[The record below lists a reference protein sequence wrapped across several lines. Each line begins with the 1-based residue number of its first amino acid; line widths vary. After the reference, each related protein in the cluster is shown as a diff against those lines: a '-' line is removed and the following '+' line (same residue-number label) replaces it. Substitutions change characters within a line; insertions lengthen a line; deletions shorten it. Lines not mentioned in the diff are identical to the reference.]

1 MRLSYV
7 KLGFLAIIAV
17 FFLQSI
23 TFATDQSTSS
33 WPSVTDHFILPPNG
47 QKINAFHMVVIGDS
61 VAWGNGLNTEDK
73 YYHLVADWLQNKL
86 NKPVDVTVYAH
97 SGATISG
104 ETGRSIDPNLNSGYP
119 TLMNQADNIQNAD
132 DVDLILISGGIND
145 VDVMKIINVYT
156 PAEEIDQRAQSIK
169 DPMKNLLS
177 SLLSKC
183 KNAKIIVTNYYPI
196 VSEDSNIDG
205 IAALY
210 GLGVY
215 FINDVTNKNV
225 LDAVTVKERLT
236 ENSYMFNDGS
246 LTALTNAVLEADN
259 GAKRITLAMVNFQP
273 NNCYA
278 ASQTWLWKLEGL
290 KTNDDQF
297 DYRSSLTSDPINK
310 INAIGHPN
318 RDGAIEYARAIGS
331 TIESKGLSWLQND
344 VTVSSGTNDTQES
357 SQPVSSTASAQ
368 STNSPRIAWR
378 RDFAGGYSDASS
390 IQQTSDGGYMIAGT
404 DGGDVRLIKTDAKG
418 NVILDKRFKGPEE
431 SETQKT
437 ADQAYSIQKTSD
449 GGYIIVGNTWTI
461 NGNNDA
467 WIIKTDSSGNEAWNK
482 TVEGPGDEWD
492 SSGQQT
498 SDGEYIIVGKTNSN
512 HASKFYL
519 WLAKTDSN
527 GNKLWDKTLSAE
539 VSAEVSSFP
548 SIQQTKDDGYIIA
561 STTPEVSVES
571 AASLIKT
578 DMEGN
583 VLWNKIFSYPRPSIS
598 HWGDSASSVQQTNDN
613 GYIIVGTASITRKD
627 VEKVGENKYD
637 DDVWIIKT
645 DSSGNE
651 AWNKTFDSFSGS
663 EDHGDS
669 IQQTSDGGYVLAG
682 HASAPGLRTWVIKTD
697 SSGNMEWDKKITQKI
712 GNSEQISGINPSA
725 IHQTNDG
732 GYITVGYNNWGGFW
746 LVKIGGNED
755 TVSTANNPEGT
766 TDLQFSED
774 AGVIAS
780 AQKQDEKAEE
790 NSIKPQPGIQE
801 DAVTAKASGFG
812 GILAVTALLFS
823 YILWRKD

>member
-119 TLMNQADNIQNAD
+119 TLMDQADNIQNAD

-183 KNAKIIVTNYYPI
+183 KNTKIIVTNYYPI

-236 ENSYMFNDGS
+236 ENSYMFNGGS

-390 IQQTSDGGYMIAGT
+390 IQQTSDGGY
-404 DGGDVRLIKTDAKG
+404 
-418 NVILDKRFKGPEE
+418 
-431 SETQKT
+431 
-437 ADQAYSIQKTSD
+437 
-449 GGYIIVGNTWTI
+449 
-461 NGNNDA
+461 
-467 WIIKTDSSGNEAWNK
+467 
-482 TVEGPGDEWD
+482 
-492 SSGQQT
+492 
-498 SDGEYIIVGKTNSN
+498 
-512 HASKFYL
+512 
-519 WLAKTDSN
+519 
-527 GNKLWDKTLSAE
+527 
-539 VSAEVSSFP
+539 
-548 SIQQTKDDGYIIA
+548 
-561 STTPEVSVES
+561 
-571 AASLIKT
+571 
-578 DMEGN
+578 
-583 VLWNKIFSYPRPSIS
+583 
-598 HWGDSASSVQQTNDN
+598 
-613 GYIIVGTASITRKD
+613 
-627 VEKVGENKYD
+627 
-637 DDVWIIKT
+637 
-645 DSSGNE
+645 
-651 AWNKTFDSFSGS
+651 
-663 EDHGDS
+663 
-669 IQQTSDGGYVLAG
+669 VLAG
-682 HASAPGLRTWVIKTD
+682 HASAPGSRTWVIKTD

-712 GNSEQISGINPSA
+712 GNSDQISGINPSA
-725 IHQTNDG
+725 IQQTSDG

-746 LVKIGGNED
+746 LVKIGG
-755 TVSTANNPEGT
+755 
-766 TDLQFSED
+766 SED
-774 AGVIAS
+774 VTGTENNQIPRTDT
-780 AQKQDEKAEE
+780 QKQEANAE
-790 NSIKPQPGIQE
+790 NDSGKTQSGTQE
-801 DAVTAKASGFG
+801 EATTVKASGFG
-812 GILAVTALLFS
+812 GILAVTALLFN